1 MTIEEAQAKAVEKEL
16 DLILIAATAKP
27 PVCKIGDYG
36 KLRYEI
42 QKKQRQ
48 SRKGSRASSVMKE
61 LKLRPKIS
69 EHDYAVRRDHA
80 KEFLEKG
87 HKVKATMVFRGRE
100 VTHPDI
106 GRKILNRMA
115 EELKEKGAIE
125 MAPRAEGRN
134 MIMVIVPK

>member
-1 MTIEEAQAKAVEKEL
+1 
-16 DLILIAATAKP
+16 
-27 PVCKIGDYG
+27 
-36 KLRYEI
+36 
-42 QKKQRQ
+42 
-48 SRKGSRASSVMKE
+48 MKE

-69 EHDYAVRRDHA
+69 EHDYEVRRDHA